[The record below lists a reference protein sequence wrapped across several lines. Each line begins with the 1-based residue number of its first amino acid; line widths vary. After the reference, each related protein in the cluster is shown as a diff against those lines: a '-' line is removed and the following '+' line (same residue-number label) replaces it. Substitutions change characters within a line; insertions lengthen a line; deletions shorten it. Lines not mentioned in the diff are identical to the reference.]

1 MQATRA
7 GAGGSRSAVRG
18 LLVIGAIGLLG
29 ACREDLHEV
38 PVPYVAAPL
47 PGIHGEAAPRPKL
60 SAQRARK
67 ICQLVGDR
75 DAARDK
81 PIANATGTR
90 FGVIG
95 TDLGIT
101 VERSGE
107 LVFLFGDTWNRQEL
121 SFISTQGA
129 DAFATLP
136 ADGKVVDACHHL
148 AFAYDGGDQDFAPIT
163 LDGRPLPTFEV
174 PTGAFATAHHLYAFF
189 TVADEWGRTIGDR
202 GGRGIL
208 ARSAGDQSFETVKA
222 VSSTSERFNMVSA
235 AVMPAGQYPE
245 LPPEWASR
253 ELVLAYGIGHYRESF
268 PRLALAEANH
278 PAEPW
283 IYFAGWDA
291 SGAPR
296 FAHDEESSM
305 PLFPDE
311 EPQACVGEMSVAWA
325 PHIDRWLM
333 TYNCRGRIL
342 LRAARAPWGPW
353 SQSLVLFDKKAPESV
368 GVLHRTCA
376 HFAPPCDD
384 ANVSPG
390 FGESVAGDPYGPYMI
405 PRFFSS
411 NAPGHERIVFTM
423 STWNPYTTVLME
435 AELAIK

>member
-1 MQATRA
+1 MS
-7 GAGGSRSAVRG
+7 SRSAGRG
-18 LLVIGAIGLLG
+18 LLLLGVSWLLG
-29 ACREDLHEV
+29 ACSEDLHEV
-38 PVPYVAAPL
+38 PVPYDAAPL
-47 PGIHGEAAPRPKL
+47 AGIHAKAAPRPKL
-60 SAQRARK
+60 SAERARK
-67 ICQLVGDR
+67 ICQLIGDR
-75 DAARDK
+75 DAARGK
-81 PIANATGTR
+81 PIVNATDTR

-101 VERSGE
+101 VERDGK
-107 LVFLFGDTWNRQEL
+107 LLFMFGDTWNRQARWPV
-121 SFISTQGA
+121 STPGA

-136 ADGKVVDACHHL
+136 ADSKVVDACHRL
-148 AFAYDGGDQDFAPIT
+148 AFAYDATVQDFAPIT
-163 LDGRPLPTFEV
+163 LDGQPLPTFEV

-189 TVADEWGRTIGDR
+189 TVADEWGHTIGDR

-208 ARSAGDQSFETVKA
+208 ARSGGDQSFETVKA
-222 VSSTSERFNMVSA
+222 VSATGERFNMVSA
-235 AVMPAGQYPE
+235 AVAPAGRYPE
-245 LPPEWASR
+245 LPAPWASR
-253 ELVLAYGIGHYRESF
+253 ELVLAYGTGYYRQSF
-268 PRLALAEANH
+268 PRLALGEVNH
-278 PAEPW
+278 PDVPW

-296 FAHDEESSM
+296 FASDEESSM

-342 LRAARAPWGPW
+342 LRAAPAPWGPW
-353 SQSLVLFDKKAPESV
+353 SQSLVVFDKKGPESV

-376 HFAPPCDD
+376 HFASPCDD
-384 ANVSPG
+384 ANVSPT

-411 NAPGHERIVFTM
+411 TAPGRERIVFTM

-435 AELAIK
+435 SELSIK

>member
-311 EPQACVGEMSVAWA
+311 EPQA
-325 PHIDRWLM
+325 
-333 TYNCRGRIL
+333 
-342 LRAARAPWGPW
+342 
-353 SQSLVLFDKKAPESV
+353 
-368 GVLHRTCA
+368 
-376 HFAPPCDD
+376 
-384 ANVSPG
+384 
-390 FGESVAGDPYGPYMI
+390 
-405 PRFFSS
+405 
-411 NAPGHERIVFTM
+411 
-423 STWNPYTTVLME
+423 
-435 AELAIK
+435 